1 MYETCIFC
9 KVCSDEHL
17 AHRGFRVAFVDVCSL
32 LCYKHCRKNISFILQ
47 KTENTRKYDENSLL
61 LVKYISRPEN
71 SLLAEDLDYESG
83 VRQAPVITE
92 DVARKLEDII
102 KQRVK
107 DAAWDDVTRKVIYI
121 KTYILNIESLQ

>member
-1 MYETCIFC
+1 MSEKY
-9 KVCSDEHL
+9 
-17 AHRGFRVAFVDVCSL
+17 
-32 LCYKHCRKNISFILQ
+32 ILHWDQ

-107 DAAWDDVTRKVIYI
+107 DAAWDDVTRKVIHI